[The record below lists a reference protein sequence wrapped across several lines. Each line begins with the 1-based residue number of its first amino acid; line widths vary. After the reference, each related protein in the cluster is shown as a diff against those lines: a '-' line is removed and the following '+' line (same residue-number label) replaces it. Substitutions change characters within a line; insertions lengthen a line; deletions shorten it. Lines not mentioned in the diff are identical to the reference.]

1 MVDCPRCEINP
12 AVVLNGQSL
21 CAEHAEQWADLSARE
36 TPPIGYAPFVKI
48 KPQSGPGSSHT
59 PRHYK

>member
-1 MVDCPRCEINP
+1 MADCIRCEVSP
-12 AVVLNGQSL
+12 SVVLNGQSL

-36 TPPIGYAPFVKI
+36 TPPIAYAPYVKV
-48 KPQSGPGSSHT
+48 KPVCGVVSHT